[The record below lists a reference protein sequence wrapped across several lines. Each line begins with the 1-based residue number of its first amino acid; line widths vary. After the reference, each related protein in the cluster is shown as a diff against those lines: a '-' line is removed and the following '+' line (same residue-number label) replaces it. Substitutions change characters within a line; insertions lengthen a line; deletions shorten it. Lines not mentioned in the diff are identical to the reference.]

1 MRLQKK
7 YYKTLVF
14 SIVLLFFLSRFA
26 PIFQNGLENIQ
37 RIIGLRGEEIFISG
51 TGSMYP
57 MFPKGKGDTDIARS
71 REIVSD
77 LNMKRFPGG
86 ILLGNRL
93 YFHYSLNRSDVVSFS
108 NEKTAEISQKQYG
121 KESGFVKRV
130 IGLAGDTIEI
140 RDGFITVNGNR
151 QKEAYT
157 ARPRSTFG
165 GTFLTDCKKVTI
177 PDGKVFVMGDNRT
190 GSSDS
195 RHELGLIN
203 EEDIDHVLPWV
214 DQDSFKNK
222 WRDPSRDDELVT
234 QPTLDAVTYV
244 ALLNE
249 KRKDAKLPPL
259 KLQEKLLT
267 STKKRGE
274 DMLKTGD
281 ISFEATKSGYTV
293 DRAFRDV
300 GYSNIVWG
308 EAPTVGFY
316 SAEELIDNSFE
327 FPDTKKFL
335 LNPEFQDIGVSAVLG
350 SLNGCPTQIV
360 IQHFGG
366 YKPPNYPNNIV
377 DNWKQALANL
387 RDVKPSWERIKT
399 IEPFYDQHKTDVDR
413 MIQLLEHRITNIER
427 VVSRMERNEWLTKE
441 EQAYA
446 DLDKGLY
453 EEQETLAKRL
463 NSP

>member
-1 MRLQKK
+1 MRPHKT
-7 YYKTLVF
+7 YFKTLV
-14 SIVLLFFLSRFA
+14 IVVILLILLSRFA
-26 PIFQNGLENIQ
+26 PIFQKGLENIQ
-37 RIIGLRGEEIFISG
+37 RTIGLRGEEIYISG

-86 ILLGNRL
+86 ILVGGRR
-93 YFHYSLNRSDVVSFS
+93 YFNYTLKHGDVVSFS
-108 NEKTAEISQKQYG
+108 NKKTAEISKKKYD

-130 IGLAGDTIEI
+130 IGFSGDTVEI
-140 RDGFITVNGNR
+140 RDGFVTVNGNR
-151 QKEAYT
+151 RKEEFT

-165 GTFLTDCKKVTI
+165 GIFLSDCKKLTI
-177 PDGKVFVMGDNRT
+177 PEGKVFVMGDNRT

-203 EEDIDHVLPWV
+203 ESDIDHVFPFS
-214 DQDSFKNK
+214 DQGLFKTK
-222 WRDPSRDDELVT
+222 WRDPSRDDELIT

-244 ALLNE
+244 SLLNE
-249 KRKDAKLPPL
+249 KRKRANLPPL

-281 ISFEATKSGYTV
+281 ISFEATRSGYTV

-316 SAEELIDNSFE
+316 TAEELIDNSFE

-350 SLNGCPTQIV
+350 NLNGCPTQIV
-360 IQHFGG
+360 VQHFGG
-366 YKPPNYPNNIV
+366 YKPPNYPKQII

-387 RDVKPSWERIKT
+387 RDVKPSWERIKS
-399 IEPFYDQHKTDVDR
+399 IEPFYSQHKADVDR
-413 MIQLLEHRITNIER
+413 MIQLLEHRISNIER
-427 VVSRMERNEWLTKE
+427 IVTRMERNEWLTKE
-441 EQAYA
+441 EQAYTES
-446 DLDKGLY
+446 DKGLY
-453 EEQETLAKRL
+453 EEQETLAKKL
-463 NSP
+463 NSQ